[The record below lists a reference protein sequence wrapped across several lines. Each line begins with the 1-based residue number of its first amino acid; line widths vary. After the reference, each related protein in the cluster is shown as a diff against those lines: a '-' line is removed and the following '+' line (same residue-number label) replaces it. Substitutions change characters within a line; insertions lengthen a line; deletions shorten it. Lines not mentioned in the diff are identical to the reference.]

1 MLCGVVLLG
10 IVQVTTEF
18 LAVALNVPRLVLNNL
33 NKEQEYSMAVIGN
46 EWAYLFL
53 LMSPVKTKVST
64 LRVSVRA
71 SCESAAPLQPRTGSS
86 SSSNAILSA

>member
-46 EWAYLFL
+46 EWATSF
-53 LMSPVKTKVST
+53 
-64 LRVSVRA
+64 
-71 SCESAAPLQPRTGSS
+71 C
-86 SSSNAILSA
+86 